1 MKHLRILL
9 ADDHAVVIE
18 GLRRILDRPE
28 FEVVGVATDG
38 RALLQAAVR
47 LQPDVIITDV
57 AMPLLNGIDAA
68 REIHKQSPTTKIIF
82 LTMHPEAVYA
92 TAALAAGAS
101 GYMLKSAAG
110 EELIS
115 AIRGALAGGA
125 STFRKRSRNL
135 SSALVRLGLRMIAA
149 PLTG

>member
-57 AMPLLNGIDAA
+57 AMPLLNGTVGT
-68 REIHKQSPTTKIIF
+68 Q
-82 LTMHPEAVYA
+82 
-92 TAALAAGAS
+92 
-101 GYMLKSAAG
+101 
-110 EELIS
+110 
-115 AIRGALAGGA
+115 
-125 STFRKRSRNL
+125 
-135 SSALVRLGLRMIAA
+135 
-149 PLTG
+149 